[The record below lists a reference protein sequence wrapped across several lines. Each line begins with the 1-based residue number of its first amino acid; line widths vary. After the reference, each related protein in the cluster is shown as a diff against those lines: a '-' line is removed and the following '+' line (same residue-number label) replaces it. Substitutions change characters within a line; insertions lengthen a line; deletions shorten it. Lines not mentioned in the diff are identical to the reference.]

1 MNYGLYLAAAG
12 TLTSLHRQDV
22 IANNLA
28 NINTVGYKPDVVNVR
43 ARLPQR
49 LESEQTLADPQQL
62 LEQLGGGQF
71 ADPTRISLGQ
81 GDLNETHNDL
91 DLAIQGDGFF
101 VVHNGRSGGV
111 ADTLRFTRDGRLT
124 LNAAGELVTVAGGL
138 RVMDANDQPIHLD
151 RGAKLRIDGDGNVLQ
166 NGAAV
171 AKIQISSV
179 ADKAQITKEGE
190 NLLRFASPGNRNAK
204 RQPASGGVKQGF
216 VENSAVDPIL
226 ALNSMINASK
236 AVQANALMMQYHDN
250 IMGQAINTFAR
261 VA

>member
-28 NINTVGYKPDVVNVR
+28 NINTVGYKPDEVYLR

-49 LESEQTLADPQQL
+49 LEVDDVHADPQQM

-71 ADPTRISLGQ
+71 ADPTRVNLRQ
-81 GDLNETHNDL
+81 GDLKETKNDL
-91 DLAIQGDGFF
+91 DVAIHGDGFF
-101 VVHNGRSGGV
+101 VVHNGRSGAA
-111 ADTLRFTRDGRLT
+111 ADTLRFTRDGRFA
-124 LNAAGELVTVAGGL
+124 LNSAGELVTVVGGL
-138 RVMDANDQPIHLD
+138 RVMDVNDQPIRVD
-151 RGAKLRIDGDGNVLQ
+151 RSAKLLIDGDGNLLQ
-166 NGAAV
+166 NGAAI
-171 AKIQISSV
+171 AKLQVSTV
-179 ADKAQITKEGE
+179 ADKSQITKEGE
-190 NLLRFASPGNRNAK
+190 DLLRFAAEGSRNAK
-204 RQPASGGVKQGF
+204 RQAADGVVKQGY

-236 AVQANALMMQYHDN
+236 SAQANALMMQYHDN
-250 IMGQAINTFAR
+250 IMGQAVNTFAR